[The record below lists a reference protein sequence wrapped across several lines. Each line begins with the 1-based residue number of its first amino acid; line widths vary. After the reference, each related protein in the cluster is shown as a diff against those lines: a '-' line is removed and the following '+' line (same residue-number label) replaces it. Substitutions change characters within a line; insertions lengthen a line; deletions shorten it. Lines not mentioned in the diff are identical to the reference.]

1 MDSKFSTLITKHSF
15 SFILLLIFTVSLF
28 HLGSWGI
35 TETSEARYAQIAKEM
50 FESGDYIH
58 PTKMG
63 ISHYHKPPLT
73 YYITALGYTIFGINE
88 FGARFF
94 LSIALIVQ
102 LILVYKTSLLLF
114 NDKKTSLLAVALFFS
129 TPLILASVRNLT
141 TDAYLNTFIM
151 MAVYFW
157 LRYLENKKFF
167 FLFYLT
173 LSLGF
178 FTKGPLVFIPIL
190 VFQLTWFYYNN
201 KKIKLSVYD
210 FLGIIIILISS
221 GWWYLVIIREN
232 PIVLDYFLG
241 NQLNGRMF
249 SKDAFNRGKP
259 FWYYIV
265 FLPLSLLPWIIYL
278 FFSLAKTIKKNTF
291 SMKEKVLL
299 TSFVVIILIFSTFKT
314 KLIFYVLP
322 SLLFLILFSSNQL
335 MKLSERKWKSLTRF
349 LYGYF
354 IVLFI
359 VVFAAILL
367 HKIEVKTPYTL
378 ILLLGIV
385 ISVVGINNT
394 SWFHKNVY
402 TLLINSLALLL
413 FSTYVMK
420 SNELLINSAK
430 PIATFVNSLQ
440 SNNVYIYN
448 YLLPSMSFYTNKN
461 IITINN
467 GNYTSRREVQFEQN
481 SNYLKC
487 YYNLE
492 EKKETER
499 FKTDFKTQNSV
510 FLARKKENLPDYIKA
525 KVSHFKNKKHFAK
538 WILYYN

>member
-1 MDSKFSTLITKHSF
+1 MDSKFSALITKHSF
-15 SFILLLIFTVSLF
+15 YFILLLIFIVSLF

-50 FESGDYIH
+50 IESGDYIH

-63 ISHYHKPPLT
+63 IHHYHKPPLT
-73 YYITALGYTIFGINE
+73 YYITTLGYSIFGINE

-94 LSIALIVQ
+94 LSIALLVQ

-114 NDKKTSLLAVALFFS
+114 NDKKTSLLAVILYFS

-141 TDAYLNTFIM
+141 TDAYLNTFVM

-157 LRYLENKKFF
+157 LHYLENKKFF
-167 FLFYLT
+167 LLFYLS

-190 VFQLTWFYYNN
+190 VFQLTWFYFN
-201 KKIKLSVYD
+201 KKRIKLSVYD

-221 GWWYLVIIREN
+221 GWWYLAIIREN
-232 PIVLDYFLG
+232 PTVLDYFLG
-241 NQLNGRMF
+241 NQLKGRMF
-249 SKDAFNRGKP
+249 TNDAFSRGKP
-259 FWYYIV
+259 FWYYLV
-265 FLPLSLLPWIIYL
+265 FLPLSLLPWLVYIFL
-278 FFSLAKTIKKNTF
+278 DLKK
-291 SMKEKVLL
+291 KEAISTKNKILL
-299 TSFVVIILIFSTFKT
+299 VSFALIILIFSIFKT

-322 SLLFLILFSSNQL
+322 SLLFLILFASVQL
-335 MKLSERKWKSLTRF
+335 IKLSEQQWKSLTRF
-349 LYGYF
+349 LYAYF
-354 IVLFI
+354 ILLFI
-359 VVFAAILL
+359 ASLIAILL
-367 HKIEVKTPYTL
+367 HKIEVDFL
-378 ILLLGIV
+378 SIIILPLGIL
-385 ISVVGINNT
+385 ISIFGIKNSN
-394 SWFHKNVY
+394 WFHKNMY
-402 TLLINSLALLL
+402 TLLINTLALLL

-430 PIATFVNSLQ
+430 PIATFVNSLK

-461 IITINN
+461 IITVNN
-467 GNYTSRREVQFEQN
+467 GNYTSKREVQFEQN
-481 SNYLKC
+481 SNYLKH

-492 EKKETER
+492 DKKETVR
-499 FKTDFKTQNSV
+499 FITDFKIQNSV

-525 KVSHFKNKKHFAK
+525 KVSHFKNKKYFAK
-538 WILYYN
+538 WILYFN

>member
-1 MDSKFSTLITKHSF
+1 MDSKFSALITKHSF
-15 SFILLLIFTVSLF
+15 SFILLLIFIISLF

-50 FESGDYIH
+50 IESGDYIH

-63 ISHYHKPPLT
+63 IYHYHKPPLT
-73 YYITALGYTIFGINE
+73 YYITALGYSIFGINE

-114 NDKKTSLLAVALFFS
+114 NDKKTSLLAVILFFS

-141 TDAYLNTFIM
+141 TDAYLNTFVM

-167 FLFYLT
+167 LLFYLS

-190 VFQLTWFYYNN
+190 FFQLTWFYYN
-201 KKIKLSVYD
+201 KKRIKLSIYD

-221 GWWYLVIIREN
+221 GWWYLAIIQES

-241 NQLNGRMF
+241 NQLQGRMF
-249 SKDAFNRGKP
+249 SNDAFSRGKP
-259 FWYYIV
+259 FWYYLV
-265 FLPLSLLPWIIYL
+265 FLPLSLLPWLVYIFWDL
-278 FFSLAKTIKKNTF
+278 KK
-291 SMKEKVLL
+291 KETASVRDKVLL
-299 TSFVVIILIFSTFKT
+299 VSFALIILIFSAFKT

-322 SLLFLILFSSNQL
+322 SLLFLILFASNQL
-335 MKLSERKWKSLTRF
+335 INLSEQHWKSLTRF
-349 LYGYF
+349 LQTYF
-354 IVLFI
+354 ILLFMA
-359 VVFAAILL
+359 VFVAILL
-367 HKIEVKTPYTL
+367 HKIEVDLPYSI
-378 ILLLGIV
+378 ILLLPLV
-385 ISVVGINNT
+385 ISIFGIKNVT
-394 SWFHKNVY
+394 WFHKNIY
-402 TLLINSLALLL
+402 TLLINTLALLL

-430 PIATFVNSLQ
+430 PIATFVNSLK

-461 IITINN
+461 IITVNN
-467 GNYTSRREVQFEQN
+467 GNYTSKREVQFEQN
-481 SNYLKC
+481 SNYLKH

-492 EKKETER
+492 DKKETVR
-499 FKTDFKTQNSV
+499 FVTDFKIQNSV
-510 FLARKKENLPDYIKA
+510 FLVRKKENLPDYIKA
-525 KVSHFKNKKHFAK
+525 EVSHFKNKKYFAK
-538 WILYYN
+538 WILYFN

>member
-15 SFILLLIFTVSLF
+15 SFILLLIFIVSLF

-50 FESGDYIH
+50 IESGDFIH

-73 YYITALGYTIFGINE
+73 YYITALGYILFGINE

-94 LSIALIVQ
+94 LSIALLVQ
-102 LILVYKTSLLLF
+102 LILVYKTSFLLF
-114 NDKKTSLLAVALFFS
+114 NDKKSSLLAVSLFFS
-129 TPLILASVRNLT
+129 TPLILASIRNLT
-141 TDAYLNTFIM
+141 TDAYLNTFVL
-151 MAVYFW
+151 MAIYFW
-157 LRYLENKKFF
+157 LRYLEDKKFF
-167 FLFYLT
+167 FLFYLA

-178 FTKGPLVFIPIL
+178 FIKGPLVFIPVM
-190 VFQLTWFYYNN
+190 VFQLTWFYYN
-201 KKIKLSVYD
+201 KKRIKLSIYD
-210 FLGIIIILISS
+210 FLGIILILISS
-221 GWWYLVIIREN
+221 GWWYVAIIQEN
-232 PIVLDYFLG
+232 PIVLDYFMG
-241 NQLNGRMF
+241 NQLHGRIF

-265 FLPLSLLPWIIYL
+265 FLPLSLLPWLVYIFWDL
-278 FFSLAKTIKKNTF
+278 KKREATSTKN
-291 SMKEKVLL
+291 KVLL
-299 TSFVVIILIFSTFKT
+299 VSFALIILIFSAFKT

-322 SLLFLILFSSNQL
+322 SLLFLILFVSNQL
-335 MKLSERKWKSLTRF
+335 MKLTEQHWKSLTRF

-354 IVLFI
+354 ILLFI
-359 VVFAAILL
+359 VVFTAILL
-367 HKIEVKTPYTL
+367 HKIEVDLPYIM
-378 ILLLGIV
+378 ILLLGIL
-385 ISVVGINNT
+385 ISIFGMKNT

-430 PIATFVNSLQ
+430 PIATFVNTLK

-467 GNYTSRREVQFEQN
+467 GNYTSKREVQFEQN
-481 SNYLKC
+481 LNYLNY

-492 EKKETER
+492 EKKEMIR
-499 FKTDFKTQNSV
+499 FKSNFKIQNSV
-510 FLARKKENLPDYIKA
+510 FLVRKKEDLPEYIKS
-525 KVSHFKNKKHFAK
+525 KVSLFRNKRYFSK